1 MSSKKILVLGSVNA
15 DHLVR
20 VPRLPKPGETVAG
33 KDYEVI
39 PGGKGANQAVACAR
53 LGGQTAFIACVG
65 DDAFGT
71 DMIQRF
77 QADGID
83 TQAVCQIADQTT
95 GVALICVDNQAEN
108 CIVIAPGANAKLTT
122 SRVQAQHALIA
133 DSDYLLMQL
142 ETPLDGLL
150 EAVEIAHNADVKVV
164 LNPAP
169 AKALP
174 DELLLRIDMI
184 TPNQTEAELLTGI
197 PVNDVVGA
205 AEAAGKLHAMG
216 ITTVVITL
224 SSQGVW
230 ISEKGNGRLVEGY
243 SVTPVD
249 TTAAGD
255 TFNGAMLVALAQG
268 ESLDKAA
275 NFANAAAALSV
286 TRHGA
291 QPSIPSREDVE
302 QLVADNQR

>member
-71 DMIQRF
+71 EMIQRF
-77 QADGID
+77 KADGID
-83 TQAVCQIADQTT
+83 TQAVCQVADQMT

-108 CIVIAPGANAKLTT
+108 CIVIAPGANAKLRT

-150 EAVEIAHNADVKVV
+150 EAVEIAHNVGVKVV

-174 DELLLRIDMI
+174 DELLARVDMI

-216 ITTVVITL
+216 IATVVITL
-224 SSQGVW
+224 GSQGVW
-230 ISEKGNGRLVEGY
+230 ISEEGNGRLVEGY
-243 SVTPVD
+243 CVTPVD

-268 ESLDKAA
+268 ESLEKAA
-275 NFANAAAALSV
+275 DFANAAAALSV
-286 TRHGA
+286 MRHGA
-291 QPSIPSREDVE
+291 QPSIPSREEVE
-302 QLVADNQR
+302 QLVADTQR